1 MHSQSDQYR
10 RRAIQARHLA
20 TQAIGHEA
28 RVAFDEIATHWLAL
42 AEQSDWLER
51 YRPALEQPQIQ
62 PAD

>member
-20 TQAIGHEA
+20 AQAIGQEV
-28 RVAFDEIATHWLAL
+28 RLAFDEIATHWLAL

-51 YRPALEQPQIQ
+51 YRPAAGQQQI
-62 PAD
+62 PPRD